1 MRRCQVRADAPS
13 DLMDDHDQTAQD
25 GGAGGR
31 AEAGIDAADQS
42 CHLYTV

>member
-13 DLMDDHDQTAQD
+13 DLMDDHDQTAQN

-31 AEAGIDAADQS
+31 EEAGFDAAEQGR
-42 CHLYTV
+42 HLYTV

>member
-1 MRRCQVRADAPS
+1 
-13 DLMDDHDQTAQD
+13 MDDHDQTAQE

-31 AEAGIDAADQS
+31 EEAGVDAAEQG

>member
-1 MRRCQVRADAPS
+1 
-13 DLMDDHDQTAQD
+13 MDDHNQTAQD

-31 AEAGIDAADQS
+31 EEAGVDAAEQG